1 MSTATK
7 QAKRTVLV
15 IAPQWV
21 GDAILSLPLID
32 QLHREYSAVDVLAVP
47 AVAAVYRCS
56 PAVRNIQ
63 ETAFEHGRLQW
74 GLRREVA
81 KQMQGQYAS
90 AVVLP
95 NSLKSALIPW
105 LAGIKVRR
113 GMTGESRY
121 LLINERRSPP
131 ATAIGQADAS
141 PGAHRP
147 SMLHHYLQLADHPMP
162 IDQIDGLHKH
172 RPRMWLPEELQIPAP
187 NGKLLA
193 LCPGAEY
200 GPAKQWP
207 IEKFAATAAAW
218 IQRGPDHRVIVLGS
232 PKEQHLGDAV
242 MDIVGKGL
250 SAAERPEKSG
260 QLENLIGKTSLL
272 QAFGWIAQADLVVS
286 NDSGLMHAAA
296 ALDVPVVAI
305 FGSTDPHH
313 TPPHS
318 AQASIISLRL
328 PCSPCFQRECPLG
341 TTACLRDIDPQAVV
355 RFFPPPQ

>member
-7 QAKRTVLV
+7 QAKRAALV

-32 QLHREYSAVDVLAVP
+32 QLRQEYDSVDVLAVP

-56 PAVRNIQ
+56 PAVRKIH
-63 ETAFEHGRLQW
+63 EAAFIHGRLQW
-74 GLRREVA
+74 GLRREIA
-81 KQMQGQYAS
+81 RQMRDQYAS
-90 AVVLP
+90 AIVLP

-131 ATAIGQADAS
+131 TTANGQPDGS
-141 PGAHRP
+141 PDAHRP
-147 SMLHHYLQLADHPMP
+147 SMLHHYLQLADHPIP
-162 IDQIDGLHKH
+162 IDQVDGFGQH
-172 RPRMWLPEELQIPAP
+172 RPRMQLPEGLEITPP
-187 NGKLLA
+187 KGRLLM

-207 IEKFAATAAAW
+207 IEKFADTAAAW
-218 IQRGPDHRVIVLGS
+218 IQRGPDHRVVVLGS
-232 PKEQHLGDAV
+232 PKEQPLGDALV
-242 MDIVGKGL
+242 AIVSKGL
-250 SAAERPEKSG
+250 SATERPEKSR

-272 QAFGWIAQADLVVS
+272 QAFAWIAQAELVVS

-318 AQASIISLRL
+318 EQASIVSLNL
-328 PCSPCFQRECPLG
+328 PCSPCFKRVCPLG
-341 TTACLRDIDPQAVV
+341 TTACLRDIDPQAVI
-355 RFFPPPQ
+355 RFFPPA

>member
-7 QAKRTVLV
+7 ERAALV

-32 QLHREYSAVDVLAVP
+32 QLRREYDAVDVLAVP

-56 PAVRNIQ
+56 RAVREIH
-63 ETAFEHGRLQW
+63 ETAFVHGKLQW
-74 GLRREVA
+74 ALRREVA
-81 KQMQGQYAS
+81 RQMRGQYVS

-105 LAGIKVRR
+105 LAGIRVRR

-131 ATAIGQADAS
+131 ATVLEQADESHA
-141 PGAHRP
+141 AHRP
-147 SMLHHYLQLADHPMP
+147 SMLHHYLQLADHPIP
-162 IDQIDGLHKH
+162 IDQIDGFGQH
-172 RPRMWLPEELQIPAP
+172 RPRMQLPEGLEITTPE
-187 NGKLLA
+187 GRLLA

-207 IEKFAATAAAW
+207 IEKFAAIASAW
-218 IQRGPDHRVIVLGS
+218 IHRGSDHHVVVLGS
-232 PKEQHLGDAV
+232 PKEQPLGDALV
-242 MDIVGKGL
+242 DIVGKGL
-250 SAAERPEKSG
+250 SATERPEKSR

-272 QAFGWIAQADLVVS
+272 QAFAWIAKCELIVS

-296 ALDVPVVAI
+296 ALDIPVVAI

-318 AQASIISLRL
+318 EQASIVSLNL
-328 PCSPCFQRECPLG
+328 PCSPCFKRVCPLG
-341 TTACLRDIDPQAVV
+341 TTACLRDIDPQAV
-355 RFFPPPQ
+355 RQLFPPA